1 MRLPPNAC
9 ECICRK
15 HWIDAWCKS
24 APARYRASS
33 QERDSRIAQLT
44 MPTML

>member
-1 MRLPPNAC
+1 MNPALARLQAYPFERLRALL
-9 ECICRK
+9 
-15 HWIDAWCKS
+15 AG
-24 APARYRASS
+24 ARHHSASS

>member
-1 MRLPPNAC
+1 MTRAL
-9 ECICRK
+9 
-15 HWIDAWCKS
+15 
-24 APARYRASS
+24 ARAARHKASS

>member
-1 MRLPPNAC
+1 MKQALARLQAYPCKRLRALLA
-9 ECICRK
+9 
-15 HWIDAWCKS
+15 DARHQS
-24 APARYRASS
+24 ASS